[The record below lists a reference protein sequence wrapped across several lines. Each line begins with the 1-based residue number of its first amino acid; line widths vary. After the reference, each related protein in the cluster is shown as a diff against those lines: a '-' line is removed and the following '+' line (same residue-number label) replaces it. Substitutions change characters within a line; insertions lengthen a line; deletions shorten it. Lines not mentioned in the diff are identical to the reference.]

1 MTTDEEMTDTD
12 SHAATFVDFSTDGTA
27 DGGLGG
33 DDDADDVSLS
43 EDDM

>member
-12 SHAATFVDFSTDGTA
+12 SHAATFVDFSATA